1 MKIRIEVEVGPTE
14 LREFLGLPDVT
25 HLQEEAVDALARRV
39 RSGATTGMEAVAMLR
54 GLVPQG
60 LATVGELQRLAMK
73 ALQSG
78 EGVHVETTVEPEKK
92 ASASRKKTSSTRKST
107 GRKKRGPSKRAS

>member
-14 LREFLGLPDVT
+14 LREFLGLPDVS

-54 GLVPQG
+54 NLVPQG
-60 LATVGELQRLAMK
+60 LATVSELQRLAVK

-78 EGVHVETTVEPEKK
+78 EGVHMETTVEPKK
-92 ASASRKKTSSTRKST
+92 SASGKKKPSPARKST
-107 GRKKRGPSKRAS
+107 ARKKRGPSKRAS